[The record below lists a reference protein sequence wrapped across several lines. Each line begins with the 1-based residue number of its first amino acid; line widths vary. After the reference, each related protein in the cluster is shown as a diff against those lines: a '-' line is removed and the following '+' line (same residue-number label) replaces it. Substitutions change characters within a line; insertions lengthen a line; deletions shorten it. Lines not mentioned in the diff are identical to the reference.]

1 MSDNYIF
8 SLLEE
13 VISRSNLKLTEE
25 LKALYKIKYNELRI
39 DLQDVSLLET
49 ISNDEKNEIVD
60 KILKKLESVDKDQK
74 VIDVFFHEVTE
85 TIDYVYNLIISK
97 QLGRV
102 LVSLHQEDE
111 ISWILV

>member
-25 LKALYKIKYNELRI
+25 LKAIYKIKHNELRI

-74 VIDVFFHEVTE
+74 VIDIFFHEVTE

-97 QLGRV
+97 QLGG
-102 LVSLHQEDE
+102 
-111 ISWILV
+111 

>member
-8 SLLEE
+8 SLLKE

-25 LKALYKIKYNELRI
+25 LKDIYKIKHNELRI

-49 ISNDEKNEIVD
+49 ISDDEKNEIVD
-60 KILKKLESVDKDQK
+60 KILKKLESVDNDQK

-97 QLGRV
+97 QLGG
-102 LVSLHQEDE
+102 
-111 ISWILV
+111 

>member
-25 LKALYKIKYNELRI
+25 LKAIYKIKHNELRI

-97 QLGRV
+97 QLGG
-102 LVSLHQEDE
+102 
-111 ISWILV
+111 

>member
-97 QLGRV
+97 QLG
-102 LVSLHQEDE
+102 
-111 ISWILV
+111 W

>member
-1 MSDNYIF
+1 MSDNYII

-97 QLGRV
+97 QLGG
-102 LVSLHQEDE
+102 
-111 ISWILV
+111 

>member
-25 LKALYKIKYNELRI
+25 LKDIYKIKHNELRI

-49 ISNDEKNEIVD
+49 ISDDEKNEIVD
-60 KILKKLESVDKDQK
+60 KILKKLESVDNDQK

-97 QLGRV
+97 QLGG
-102 LVSLHQEDE
+102 
-111 ISWILV
+111 

>member
-49 ISNDEKNEIVD
+49 ISDDEKNEIVD

-97 QLGRV
+97 QLGG
-102 LVSLHQEDE
+102 
-111 ISWILV
+111 

>member
-25 LKALYKIKYNELRI
+25 LKAIYKIKYNELRI

-97 QLGRV
+97 QLGGW
-102 LVSLHQEDE
+102 DN
-111 ISWILV
+111 

>member
-8 SLLEE
+8 SLFEE
-13 VISRSNLKLTEE
+13 VISRSNIKLTEE
-25 LKALYKIKYNELRI
+25 LKAIYKIKYNELRI

-49 ISNDEKNEIVD
+49 ISNDDKNELVE
-60 KILKKLESVDKDQK
+60 KILKKITSVDEDQK

-97 QLGRV
+97 QLGG
-102 LVSLHQEDE
+102 
-111 ISWILV
+111 

>member
-49 ISNDEKNEIVD
+49 ISNDEKNEIVE
-60 KILKKLESVDKDQK
+60 KILKKLESDDKDQK

-97 QLGRV
+97 QLGG
-102 LVSLHQEDE
+102 
-111 ISWILV
+111 

>member
-25 LKALYKIKYNELRI
+25 LKAIYKIKYNELRI

-49 ISNDEKNEIVD
+49 ISVDEKNEIVD
-60 KILKKLESVDKDQK
+60 KILKKLESVDNDQK

-97 QLGRV
+97 QLGG
-102 LVSLHQEDE
+102 
-111 ISWILV
+111 

>member
-25 LKALYKIKYNELRI
+25 LKDIYKIKHNELRI

-49 ISNDEKNEIVD
+49 ISDDEKNEIVD

-97 QLGRV
+97 QLGG
-102 LVSLHQEDE
+102 
-111 ISWILV
+111 

>member
-25 LKALYKIKYNELRI
+25 LKAIYKIKHNELRI

-49 ISNDEKNEIVD
+49 ISDDEKNEIVD
-60 KILKKLESVDKDQK
+60 KILKKLESVDNDQS
-74 VIDVFFHEVTE
+74 
-85 TIDYVYNLIISK
+85 YRNYRLC
-97 QLGRV
+97 L
-102 LVSLHQEDE
+102 
-111 ISWILV
+111 

>member
-13 VISRSNLKLTEE
+13 VISRSNIKLTEE
-25 LKALYKIKYNELRI
+25 LKAIYKIKYNELRI

-49 ISNDEKNEIVD
+49 ISDDEKNEIVD
-60 KILKKLESVDKDQK
+60 KILKKLESVDNDQK

-97 QLGRV
+97 QLGG
-102 LVSLHQEDE
+102 
-111 ISWILV
+111 

>member
-25 LKALYKIKYNELRI
+25 LKALYKIKHNELRI

-49 ISNDEKNEIVD
+49 ISDDEKNEIID

-97 QLGRV
+97 QLGG
-102 LVSLHQEDE
+102 
-111 ISWILV
+111 

>member
-60 KILKKLESVDKDQK
+60 KILKKLESVDNDQK

-97 QLGRV
+97 QLGG
-102 LVSLHQEDE
+102 
-111 ISWILV
+111 

>member
-25 LKALYKIKYNELRI
+25 LKAIYKIKHNELRI

-49 ISNDEKNEIVD
+49 ISDDEINEIVD
-60 KILKKLESVDKDQK
+60 KILKKLESVDNDQK

-97 QLGRV
+97 QLGG
-102 LVSLHQEDE
+102 
-111 ISWILV
+111 

>member
-25 LKALYKIKYNELRI
+25 LKDIYKIKHNELRI

-49 ISNDEKNEIVD
+49 ISVDEKNEIVD

-97 QLGRV
+97 QLGG
-102 LVSLHQEDE
+102 
-111 ISWILV
+111 

>member
-49 ISNDEKNEIVD
+49 ISDDEKNEIID
-60 KILKKLESVDKDQK
+60 KILKKLESVDNDQK

-97 QLGRV
+97 QLGG
-102 LVSLHQEDE
+102 
-111 ISWILV
+111 

>member
-25 LKALYKIKYNELRI
+25 LKAIYKIKHNELRI

-49 ISNDEKNEIVD
+49 ISDDEKNEIVD

-74 VIDVFFHEVTE
+74 VIDVFFREVTE

-97 QLGRV
+97 QLGG
-102 LVSLHQEDE
+102 
-111 ISWILV
+111 

>member
-1 MSDNYIF
+1 MHLKMSDNYIF

-60 KILKKLESVDKDQK
+60 KILKKLESVDNDQK

-97 QLGRV
+97 QLGG
-102 LVSLHQEDE
+102 
-111 ISWILV
+111 

>member
-25 LKALYKIKYNELRI
+25 LKAIYKIRYNELRI

-97 QLGRV
+97 QLGG
-102 LVSLHQEDE
+102 
-111 ISWILV
+111 

>member
-25 LKALYKIKYNELRI
+25 LKAIYKIKYNELRI

-97 QLGRV
+97 QLGG
-102 LVSLHQEDE
+102 
-111 ISWILV
+111 

>member
-25 LKALYKIKYNELRI
+25 LKAIYKIKYNELRI

-49 ISNDEKNEIVD
+49 ISDDEKNEIVD

-97 QLGRV
+97 QLGGW
-102 LVSLHQEDE
+102 DN
-111 ISWILV
+111 

>member
-25 LKALYKIKYNELRI
+25 LKAIYKIKHNELRI

-60 KILKKLESVDKDQK
+60 KILKKLESVDNDQK

-97 QLGRV
+97 QLGG
-102 LVSLHQEDE
+102 
-111 ISWILV
+111 

>member
-49 ISNDEKNEIVD
+49 ISNDEKNEIVE
-60 KILKKLESVDKDQK
+60 KILKKLESIDKDQK

-97 QLGRV
+97 QLGG
-102 LVSLHQEDE
+102 
-111 ISWILV
+111 

>member
-25 LKALYKIKYNELRI
+25 LKAIYKIKYNELRI

-49 ISNDEKNEIVD
+49 ISDDEKNEIVD

-74 VIDVFFHEVTE
+74 VIDVFFREVTE

-97 QLGRV
+97 QLGG
-102 LVSLHQEDE
+102 
-111 ISWILV
+111 

>member
-85 TIDYVYNLIISK
+85 TIDYVYILIISK
-97 QLGRV
+97 QLGG
-102 LVSLHQEDE
+102 
-111 ISWILV
+111 

>member
-25 LKALYKIKYNELRI
+25 LKDIYKIKHNELRI

-49 ISNDEKNEIVD
+49 ISDDEKNEIID
-60 KILKKLESVDKDQK
+60 KILKKLESVDNDQK

-97 QLGRV
+97 QLGG
-102 LVSLHQEDE
+102 
-111 ISWILV
+111 

>member
-74 VIDVFFHEVTE
+74 VIDIFFHEVTE

-97 QLGRV
+97 QLGG
-102 LVSLHQEDE
+102 
-111 ISWILV
+111 

>member
-60 KILKKLESVDKDQK
+60 KILKKLESVDEDQK

-97 QLGRV
+97 QLGG
-102 LVSLHQEDE
+102 
-111 ISWILV
+111 